1 MARLAVLGVG
11 TGVGKTHTSAGIL
24 EAIRSER
31 VVAPFKPVESGTDD
45 NGGVP
50 ADAERL
56 LQACGLELDLKTVC
70 PWQLPRPVAPA
81 SEFERLGQTL
91 LLDELV
97 QAARELEKRFPNLL
111 FEGAGGVLSPIT
123 WDFDAT
129 DIARVL
135 GAEVL
140 LVAPDT
146 LGSMSAVRTAVES
159 LQARKL
165 SILGIVLNRF
175 DHDQSVPKGENRRAL
190 SRWFDLPVYEVSTQV
205 MNRDLI
211 DRLSIYFA

>member
-11 TGVGKTHTSAGIL
+11 TGVGKTHTSAAIL
-24 EAIRSER
+24 EAIRSYR

-50 ADAERL
+50 ADAARL
-56 LQACGLELDLKTVC
+56 LNASGLELELKDVC

-91 LLDELV
+91 FLEELV
-97 QAARELEKRFPNLL
+97 EAAHALEKRFPNLL

-123 WDFDAT
+123 WEFDAT
-129 DIARVL
+129 DIARAL
-135 GAEVL
+135 DAEIL

-159 LQARKL
+159 LQSRKL
-165 SILGIVLNRF
+165 KIAGIVLNRF
-175 DHDQSVPKGENRRAL
+175 DHDQSVPIGENRRAL
-190 SRWFDLPVYEVSTQV
+190 SRWFDIPVYEVSTQG